1 MNKNL
6 FHIFFLIITIVVTS
20 CRINYSFTGASL
32 SPEMKTVNVQF
43 FANQA
48 PMFQPTISNVFTEA
62 LKDKLTSQTTLE
74 LITNSA
80 DLDFQGEISNYATS
94 PIAIQGNETAALNR
108 LSISVHVKFTNAKNP
123 KLNFDKTFTE
133 FADYESTKTLN
144 SVEGDLI
151 QQITDKLT
159 EDVFNA
165 ALSNW

>member
-1 MNKNL
+1 MNKNYIYL
-6 FHIFFLIITIVVTS
+6 LIISIVLTS

-32 SPEMKTVNVQF
+32 SPDMKTVNVQF
-43 FANQA
+43 FPNQA

-62 LKDKLTSQTTLE
+62 LKDKMTSQTSLE
-74 LITNSA
+74 LITSSA
-80 DLDFQGEISNYATS
+80 DLDFQGEISNYGTS

-123 KLNFDKTFTE
+123 KLDFDKTFTE
-133 FADYESTKTLN
+133 FADYESTKTLS

-151 QQITDKLT
+151 QQIVEKLT